1 MSSILTTIKP
11 VNRHLLIVPYFTEKK
26 TNNGVLLPD
35 DYKPEEDRYVTATVL
50 DAAKDCSL
58 EFKVLRKAPHQTS
71 KEVVVERAMIES
83 LTVKNKQYYLIL
95 ENYIVGIVK
104 DVNDWEED

>member
-1 MSSILTTIKP
+1 MSSVLTTIKP

-35 DYKPEEDRYVTATVL
+35 DYKPEEDRYVTAIVL

-58 EFKVLRKAPHQTS
+58 ALKVLGRSSREPPKQ
-71 KEVVVERAMIES
+71 VIVERSMIE
-83 LTVKNKQYYLIL
+83 NF
-95 ENYIVGIVK
+95 IV
-104 DVNDWEED
+104 